1 MRNLFALLVLSLFTL
16 TSAQSVGLSLSTLNN
31 PFFVTLR
38 DGAQAAVD
46 EAGYEL
52 IVTDAQDSVST
63 QISDIEDLVQRGV
76 DALIINATDSDAVVP
91 AVRSANDAG
100 IPVIAVDRAI
110 NGGDVAYFISS
121 DNVAGG
127 ELAAEFICNQLG
139 SDGNVVELEG
149 IPGASATRER
159 GQGFN
164 EYMSDECSSA
174 SIIASQTA
182 NFNRAEGLSVM
193 ENILVAQPDI
203 GAVFAHNDEMA
214 LGALQAIEPSGRD
227 MLVVGFD
234 GTDDARQAVQ
244 ECRLAATVAQRPD
257 QLGEEAIGAAERAV
271 GGEVPSETESI
282 AVELELVTNTECEGI
297 SATGTGSGTGGSGTG
312 GN

>member
-16 TSAQSVGLSLSTLNN
+16 ASAQSVGLSLSTLNN

-38 DGAQAAVD
+38 DGAQAAAD
-46 EAGYEL
+46 EAGVDL

-76 DALIINATDSDAVVP
+76 DALIVNATDSDAVVP

-100 IPVIAVDRAI
+100 IPVIAVDRTI

-127 ELAAEFICNQLG
+127 RLAGEFICSQLG
-139 SDGNVVELEG
+139 SEGTVVELEG

-164 EYMSDECSSA
+164 DYMSNECSGLE
-174 SIIASQTA
+174 IVASQTA

-203 GAVFAHNDEMA
+203 GAGFAHNDEMA
-214 LGALQAIEPSGRD
+214 LGALQAVEGSSRD
-227 MLVVGFD
+227 ILVVGFD
-234 GTDDARQAVQ
+234 ATDEAQQAVE
-244 ECRLAATVAQRPD
+244 ECRMAATVAQLPT
-257 QLGEEAIGAAERAV
+257 QLGQEAIDAAGRAA

-297 SATGTGSGTGGSGTG
+297 SASGSETG